1 MNNPD
6 KIYTTEEL
14 TKVLEKERN
23 ACIKG
28 ERTFPMPDNAE
39 EIVKQYPMGR
49 ILGAQSMFE
58 IGVYHEFR
66 EQVQKYQLE
75 NNISGLEIKEY
86 LIGEKTY
93 KFPVPV
99 DQLRLTKDDYQ
110 VLRLAK
116 ESIVESF
123 LEWCD
128 DSTYL
133 SLNHELKN
141 WDLNVETTK
150 EYVRYFSSCCDWAE
164 ITKDSEFELTLQIG
178 YGDFHDAPYI
188 DPKDSDTQYF
198 SATKA
203 CPIR

>member
-1 MNNPD
+1 MNNPS
-6 KIYTTEEL
+6 KIYTAKEL
-14 TKVLEKERN
+14 TEVLEKERI

-39 EIVKQYPMGR
+39 EIVKQYPMGK

-66 EQVQKYQLE
+66 GQVQKYQLE

-86 LIGEKTY
+86 IIGQKTY

-133 SLNHELKN
+133 SFNDDINGWELT
-141 WDLNVETTK
+141 VETTK

-164 ITKDSEFELTLQIG
+164 ITKENALELTLQIG
-178 YGDFHDAPYI
+178 YGDYHDAPYI
-188 DPKDSDTQYF
+188 DKKDSNCQFF

-203 CPIR
+203 CSI